1 MSNEVEQIK
10 ERLSVAE
17 IVGEY
22 IKLEKSGVNYKALC
36 PFHNEKTPS
45 FTVNTERNFWYCFG
59 CQEGGDIFTFVQ
71 KMEGLDF
78 REALEKLAE
87 RANVELPKYTPQNKE
102 EKNRKQTV
110 LDILQLTTRI
120 YQQQLIKNKKSPE
133 ILKYL
138 KKRGFTKEVIRDFKI
153 GYAPD
158 SWRAITNYLIVKK
171 KFIPADVVQAGLAI
185 HKDGTNQQDVQN
197 YYDRFRDRIMFPI
210 IDINGKAIG
219 YSARIAPS
227 GDEKNAKYINSP
239 QSIVYDKSKVLYG
252 LYQARQTIRQ
262 VGYAIIVEGNADV
275 VLSHSIGVKN
285 VVAVSGTAL
294 TDEQVKILKRY
305 TNKVMLNFD
314 MDGAG
319 QKATRK
325 SIQVCLQNDLQV
337 KVILLDKKYKD
348 VGDIVAEQPDDWKK
362 FIQKAVPIME
372 YYFQTFFAEY
382 NVEDIQDRKI
392 IIRELLKVIKD
403 IADPIEQSYW
413 LKKLSLRTQTDE
425 DLLTN
430 ELEKVKLNSR
440 EISLPARSF
449 ENKNTVTE
457 NNEQKKEEKKKS
469 RSVVLQQ
476 RLLGL
481 LAKFPEELKE
491 VANEI
496 SLDSFTEKE
505 DKDIFQR
512 LQSGENLNELENRL
526 NSYIAQVIYQ
536 YKEDNGIDETDVN
549 PIKEWEIITRE
560 LIKLKRQEKLKQ
572 IELDLKRAEENGDE
586 KEVERLMIELQK
598 ALSLL

>member
-1 MSNEVEQIK
+1 MNEVEQIK
-10 ERLSVAE
+10 DRLSVAE

-45 FTVNTERNFWYCFG
+45 FTVNTEQNFWYCFG

-78 REALEKLAE
+78 RESLEKLAE
-87 RANVELPKYTPQNKE
+87 RANVELPRYTPRNKE
-102 EKNRKQTV
+102 EKNKKQTA
-110 LDILQLTTRI
+110 LDILQLTTKI

-138 KKRGFTKEVIRDFKI
+138 KKRGFTKAVIRDFKI

-158 SWRAITNYLIVKK
+158 SWRAITDYLATKK
-171 KFIPADVVQAGLAI
+171 KFIPADIVQAGLAI
-185 HKDGTNQQDVQN
+185 HKDNTNQQDIQN

-210 IDINGKAIG
+210 IDINGKTIG
-219 YSARIAPS
+219 YSARIAPG

-252 LYQARQTIRQ
+252 LYQARQSIRQ
-262 VGYAIIVEGNADV
+262 RGYAIIVEGNADV
-275 VLSHSIGVKN
+275 VLSHSINVKN

-294 TDEQVKILKRY
+294 TNEQIKILKRY

-325 SIQVCLQNDLQV
+325 SIQICLQNDLQV
-337 KVILLDKKYKD
+337 KIILLDEKYKD

-362 FIQKAVPIME
+362 FIQKAIPIME
-372 YYFQTFFAEY
+372 YYFKTFFAEY

-440 EISLPARSF
+440 ETSLPVRSS

-457 NNEQKKEEKKKS
+457 NNKQKEEKKVS
-469 RSVVLQQ
+469 RSVVLQR

-481 LAKFPEELKE
+481 LAKFPRELK
-491 VANEI
+491 NI
-496 SLDSFTEKE
+496 IDSFSPETFFDK
-505 DKDIFQR
+505 DKKDIFQK
-512 LQSGENLNELENRL
+512 LKNKEDLGKIKDKVNN
-526 NSYIAQVIYQ
+526 YIVQISYQ
-536 YKEDNGIDETDVN
+536 YKEGDGITEVEIDPV
-549 PIKEWEIITRE
+549 KEWKLNLQE
-560 LIKLKRQEKLKQ
+560 LTKLKQREKLKQ
-572 IELDLKRAEENGDE
+572 IELDLKQAEESGDE
-586 KEVERLMIELQK
+586 REIERLMMELQK
-598 ALSLL
+598 LLNG

>member
-10 ERLSVAE
+10 DRLSVVE

-45 FTVNTERNFWYCFG
+45 FTVNTEQNFWYCFG

-78 REALEKLAE
+78 RETLEKLAE

-102 EKNRKQTV
+102 EKNKKQTT
-110 LDILQLTTRI
+110 LDILQLTTKI

-158 SWRAITNYLIVKK
+158 SWRAITDYLATKK
-171 KFIPADVVQAGLAI
+171 KFTPADIVQAGLAI
-185 HKDGTNQQDVQN
+185 HKDNTGQQNLQN

-210 IDINGKAIG
+210 IDINGKTIG
-219 YSARIAPS
+219 YSARIAPG

-252 LYQARQTIRQ
+252 LYQARQSIRQ
-262 VGYAIIVEGNADV
+262 SGYAIIVEGNADV
-275 VLSHSIGVKN
+275 VLSHSIDVKN

-294 TDEQVKILKRY
+294 TNEQVKILKRY

-325 SIQVCLQNDLQV
+325 SIQICLQNDLQV
-337 KVILLDKKYKD
+337 KIILLDEKYKD

-362 FIQKAVPIME
+362 FIQKAIPIME

-440 EISLPARSF
+440 ETSSQARSS
-449 ENKNTVTE
+449 ENKNTARE
-457 NNEQKKEEKKKS
+457 NNEQKEEKKVS
-469 RSVVLQQ
+469 RSVVLQR

-481 LAKFPEELKE
+481 LAKFPRELK
-491 VANEI
+491 NI
-496 SLDSFTEKE
+496 IDSFSPESFFDK
-505 DKDIFQR
+505 DKKDIFQK
-512 LQSGENLNELENRL
+512 LKNKEDLGKIKDKVNN
-526 NSYIAQVIYQ
+526 YIVQISYQ
-536 YKEDNGIDETDVN
+536 YKEGDGIIEVEIDPV
-549 PIKEWEIITRE
+549 KEWKLNLQE
-560 LIKLKRQEKLKQ
+560 LTKLKQREKLKQ
-572 IELDLKRAEENGDE
+572 IELDLKQAEESNDE
-586 KEVERLMIELQK
+586 KAVEKLMTKLQQ
-598 ALSLL
+598 LLNN

>member
-10 ERLSVAE
+10 DRLSVAE

-45 FTVNTERNFWYCFG
+45 FIVNTERNFWYCFG
-59 CQEGGDIFTFVQ
+59 CQEGGDVFSFVQ

-102 EKNRKQTV
+102 EKNKKQTV

-120 YQQQLIKNKKSPE
+120 YQQQLIKNKKSLE
-133 ILKYL
+133 ILRYL
-138 KKRGFTKEVIRDFKI
+138 KERGFTKEVIRDFKI

-171 KFIPADVVQAGLAI
+171 RFIPADVVQAGLAI
-185 HKDGTNQQDVQN
+185 HKDGTNRQDVQN
-197 YYDRFRDRIMFPI
+197 YYDRFRDRVMFPI
-210 IDINGKAIG
+210 IDISGKTIG
-219 YSARIAPS
+219 YSARIAPG
-227 GDEKNAKYINSP
+227 GDETSAKYINSP

-252 LYQARQTIRQ
+252 LYQARQAIRQ
-262 VGYAIIVEGNADV
+262 NGYAIIVEGNADV

-294 TDEQVKILKRY
+294 TDAQVKILKRY

-392 IIRELLKVIKD
+392 IIKKLLKVIKN

-430 ELEKVKLNSR
+430 ELERVKLNSR
-440 EISLPARSF
+440 EMSLSARSF
-449 ENKNTVTE
+449 ENKNTVRK
-457 NNEQKKEEKKKS
+457 NNQQKKEKKKKS

-481 LAKFPEELKE
+481 LAKFREELKE

-496 SLDSFTEKE
+496 SLDSFTKQE
-505 DKDIFQR
+505 DKDIFQK
-512 LQSGENLNELENRL
+512 LQNGENLNELENRL
-526 NSYIAQVIYQ
+526 NGYIAQVLYQ
-536 YKEDNGIDETDVN
+536 YKEDSGVDEVDIN
-549 PIKEWEIITRE
+549 PLKEWKVVVRE
-560 LIKLKRQEKLKQ
+560 LNKLKQQEKLKQ

-586 KEVERLMIELQK
+586 REIERLMMELQK
-598 ALSLL
+598 LLNG

>member
-1 MSNEVEQIK
+1 MSREIEQIK

-87 RANVELPKYTPQNKE
+87 RANVELPRYTPQNKE

-430 ELEKVKLNSR
+430 ELEKVKLNNR
-440 EISLPARSF
+440 EMSLSVRSF
-449 ENKNTVTE
+449 ENKNTAGE
-457 NNEQKKEEKKKS
+457 SNEQKKEEKKKS

-491 VANEI
+491 MANEI
-496 SLDSFTEKE
+496 SSGSFTEKE
-505 DKDIFQR
+505 DKDIFQK
-512 LQSGENLNELENRL
+512 LQNGENLNELEDRL

-536 YKEDNGIDETDVN
+536 YKEDNGIDEIDVN

-586 KEVERLMIELQK
+586 KEVERLMAELQK
-598 ALSLL
+598 LLNG